1 MEVFRV
7 QKEVALAN
15 TAESSSQASLLKE
28 GSAKAARLPHHLSS
42 KHQPHSSD
50 KTGKDRMTLVFGT
63 QHLTR

>member
-1 MEVFRV
+1 MEVFCV

-15 TAESSSQASLLKE
+15 TVESCSQASLLKE

-42 KHQPHSSD
+42 KHQPHSSA

-63 QHLTR
+63 QHFAE